1 MFTQGL
7 LLYYNIFFAFFQAH
21 SLCRQDFRIY
31 KISRETIV
39 LFLSLNLYLQPWRVL
54 VLIRERRFAAQTSTR
69 HELNQTDR
77 NNGKRKRNESG
88 VRR

>member
-1 MFTQGL
+1 MFWER
-7 LLYYNIFFAFFQAH
+7 N
-21 SLCRQDFRIY
+21 
-31 KISRETIV
+31 
-39 LFLSLNLYLQPWRVL
+39 LQPWRVL

-69 HELNQTDR
+69 QKLNRTDR

>member
-31 KISRETIV
+31 KISRETIA

-54 VLIRERRFAAQTSTR
+54 VATQFYGRTQYKCFGI
-69 HELNQTDR
+69 
-77 NNGKRKRNESG
+77 KKVYESH
-88 VRR
+88 